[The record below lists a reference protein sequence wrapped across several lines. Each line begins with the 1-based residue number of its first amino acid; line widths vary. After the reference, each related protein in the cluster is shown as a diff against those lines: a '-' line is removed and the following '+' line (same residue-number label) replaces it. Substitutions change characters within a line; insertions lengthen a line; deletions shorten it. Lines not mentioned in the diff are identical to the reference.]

1 MSKTSANLWEI
12 AARKLACNEKAELRD
27 LHKLVSTM
35 VSNILGHR
43 DESKYRVCKF
53 SNAVIKRRL
62 LAREG
67 GVETLTAFG
76 FTPYNSETGRGL
88 ILLEVEEEEE
98 EEDAQHNIFAALVT
112 GLGWFDDTV
121 NAMLKGDLGDQS
133 VCAEVLISIKMPVG
147 AAIVGGFMESET
159 ISSVVSFCSNYF
171 SDEKKARIT
180 LRQPH
185 DPQDLA
191 AVATSQTTL
200 QDLGLGISRVGLV
213 ASLQSDESRA
223 EALVKPQTVIHGL
236 AGNGP
241 EAVRS
246 KAAIAA
252 AVRKRQDEATARIEE
267 RKSII
272 SAFQDDRSKAR
283 ERLGSNTATATEKDI
298 VEKES

>member
-12 AARKLACNEKAELRD
+12 AARKLACNKKAELRD
-27 LHKLVSTM
+27 LHKLISTL

-62 LAREG
+62 LARDG

-76 FTPYNSETGRGL
+76 FTPYNSETDGKGL
-88 ILLEVEEEEE
+88 ILMEVEEE
-98 EEDAQHNIFAALVT
+98 EEDAQRGIFAALQT

-121 NAMLKGDLGDQS
+121 NAMLKGDSGDQI

-147 AAIVGGFMESET
+147 AAIVGGFMKSET

-171 SDEKKARIT
+171 SDKKKARIT

-191 AVATSQTTL
+191 VISQATL

-213 ASLQSDESRA
+213 ASLQSDELRI
-223 EALVKPQTVIHGL
+223 EALVKPQTVHHGL
-236 AGNGP
+236 GCNGP

-272 SAFQDDRSKAR
+272 SAFKDDRSEAR
-283 ERLGSNTATATEKDI
+283 ERLGSVTATEKDT
-298 VEKES
+298 VEKEG

>member
-1 MSKTSANLWEI
+1 MK
-12 AARKLACNEKAELRD
+12 
-27 LHKLVSTM
+27 
-35 VSNILGHR
+35 
-43 DESKYRVCKF
+43 
-53 SNAVIKRRL
+53 
-62 LAREG
+62 
-67 GVETLTAFG
+67 
-76 FTPYNSETGRGL
+76 
-88 ILLEVEEEEE
+88 
-98 EEDAQHNIFAALVT
+98 
-112 GLGWFDDTV
+112 
-121 NAMLKGDLGDQS
+121 
-133 VCAEVLISIKMPVG
+133 
-147 AAIVGGFMESET
+147 SET

-191 AVATSQTTL
+191 VISQATL

-213 ASLQSDESRA
+213 ASLQSDELRK
-223 EALVKPQTVIHGL
+223 EALVKPQTVLHGL

-283 ERLGSNTATATEKDI
+283 DRLGSVTATEKDT
-298 VEKES
+298 VEKEG